1 MPIFAK
7 GLERVLP
14 SGADVW
20 VGLLSE
26 EPDEVAGTYVE
37 LVAGGYARVVHD
49 AWVTADNGDG
59 RTARRNSGAVVFA
72 AFTDDETIFSHWG
85 IFDAALDGNLIAAGP
100 VLNGDGVPQPATVT
114 TGNQPRFN
122 DGDLKALSSEA
133 AG

>member
-7 GLERVLP
+7 GLERSLP
-14 SGADVW
+14 NGVDHW
-20 VGLLSE
+20 VGLLTE
-26 EPDEVAGTYVE
+26 EPDEVAGTFDEVA
-37 LVAGGYARVVHD
+37 AGGYARVVHS

-59 RTARRNSGAVVFA
+59 RTARRNNGAVVFA
-72 AFTDDETIFSHWG
+72 ALTDAETVFSHWG
-85 IFDAALDGNLIAAGP
+85 IFDAANAGNLIAAGP

-122 DGDLKALSSEA
+122 DGDIKLLSSET